1 MCLAI
6 PGKVVEIDEAADMAT
21 VSVGNVRKEVST
33 ALVEDVALGD
43 YLLIHVGYALNK
55 ISEEEAAATLKLFE
69 EAGMTA
75 EEVL

>member
-6 PGKVVEIDEAADMAT
+6 PGKVVEIDVEADMAT
-21 VSVGNVRKEVST
+21 VSVGNVKKAVST
-33 ALVEDVALGD
+33 ALVEDVTIGD

-75 EEVL
+75 EAL

>member
-6 PGKVVEIDEAADMAT
+6 PGKVVEIDAVTDMAT
-21 VSVGNVRKEVST
+21 VSVGNVKKEVST

-55 ISEEEAAATLKLFE
+55 ISEEEAANTLRLFE
-69 EAGMTA
+69 EAGMM
-75 EEVL
+75 EVME

>member
-6 PGKVVEIDEAADMAT
+6 PGKVVEIDAATDMAT

-55 ISEEEAAATLKLFE
+55 ISEEEAEKTLKLFQ
-69 EAGMTA
+69 EAGMTEGLA
-75 EEVL
+75 

>member
-6 PGKVVEIDEAADMAT
+6 PGKVIQLDEAADMAT
-21 VSVGNVRKEVST
+21 VSVGNIRKEVST

-55 ISEEEAAATLKLFE
+55 ISQEEAEKTLQLFE
-69 EAGMTA
+69 QMGLEEAT
-75 EEVL
+75 V

>member
-55 ISEEEAAATLKLFE
+55 ISEEEAANTLKLFE
-69 EAGMTA
+69 EAGMLA

>member
-6 PGKVVEIDEAADMAT
+6 PGKVVEIDVEADMAT
-21 VSVGNVRKEVST
+21 VSVGNVKKAVST
-33 ALVEDVALGD
+33 ALVEDVAIGD

-75 EEVL
+75 EAL

>member
-6 PGKVVEIDEAADMAT
+6 PGKVVEIDTVTDMAT

-43 YLLIHVGYALNK
+43 FLLIHVGYALNK
-55 ISEEEAAATLKLFE
+55 ISEEEAANTLKLFE
-69 EAGMTA
+69 EAGMVEA
-75 EEVL
+75 ME